1 MYIGGSMPKVSII
14 IPVYNVEKYID
25 RCMKSVLEQSL
36 SDIEIILIN
45 DGSTDNC
52 PTICDNYAK
61 KDSRI
66 KVIHKENQGLG
77 FARNS
82 GLDIATGKYIAFLDS
97 DDYVDT
103 NTYKRVYEELERAQA
118 QMCIFSYID
127 KKDSGEEIKQ
137 IIPIG
142 NTTLTKKDIVSVGLL
157 GMIGS
162 EPEYFNDT
170 YIGMSVW
177 KCVYSREVIEEHKIR
192 FKSEKEFISEDIIF
206 QMLIMP
212 YINRIITLED
222 TLYYYCENAGS
233 MSLTK
238 KYSEDKFERYKT
250 LYLKEL
256 DMLAALN
263 IKDEGQI
270 RATRMFL
277 GNIRVC
283 IKQIAN
289 NQSLDK
295 RRKKDLISEI
305 CEDKIVNEIYH
316 WYPFKKNP
324 WKQRIVSLFIKL
336 RLINCLLSVAK
347 RS

>member
-1 MYIGGSMPKVSII
+1 MPKVSVI

-52 PTICDNYAK
+52 PTICDDYAK

-66 KVIHKENQGLG
+66 KVIHKKNQGLG

-97 DDYVDT
+97 DDYVDI
-103 NTYKRVYEELERAQA
+103 NTYQRVYEELESSQA

-142 NTTLTKKDIVSVGLL
+142 NTTLIKKDILSVGLL

-177 KCVYSREVIEEHKIR
+177 KCVYSREVIEKHKIR
-192 FKSEKEFISEDIIF
+192 FKCEKEFISEDIIF
-206 QMLIMP
+206 QILLMP
-212 YINRIITLED
+212 HINRVITLED
-222 TLYYYCENAGS
+222 TLYYYCENATS

-256 DMLAALN
+256 DMLEELN
-263 IKDEGQI
+263 LKDEGQI

-289 NQSLDK
+289 NQNLDK
-295 RRKKDLISEI
+295 SRKKYLISEI
-305 CEDKIVNEIYH
+305 CEDEIVNKIYH
-316 WYPFKKNP
+316 SYPFKRNP
-324 WKQRIVSLFIKL
+324 WKQRIVLLFIKF
-336 RLINCLLSVAK
+336 RLINCLLRVAK
-347 RS
+347 R